1 MNRRGGRPRS
11 AAAAKTWLS
20 REEPAP
26 PAAYNYGLER
36 DLKKTLLRKTGKAVV
51 DFDMIR
57 AGDRIAVGVS
67 GGKDSLA
74 LLDALRFLRERSPVA
89 FELRAFTV
97 EQGKFVR
104 PVEPLREYM
113 AERGVEWSYYR
124 DRASFRLL
132 DERPD
137 HGCDL
142 CSRYRRRASYEIASK
157 LGCNVVALGHTADD
171 FCESLLRNI
180 MFTGRLSA
188 LPAVTRSRSG
198 DFRLIRPLVYV
209 SEEITRGYARQNRIP
224 LTPCVCSFKSGTVR
238 ETLRDFL
245 DRLKD
250 RNPHLTE
257 TMLAAMGRID
267 AERLLDRRLLDP
279 AAAAAGEAPA
289 VPGKR
294 DGFPVLQSPCNDA
307 VVEW

>member
-1 MNRRGGRPRS
+1 MLSTVHRPRS
-11 AAAAKTWLS
+11 G
-20 REEPAP
+20 PA
-26 PAAYNYGLER
+26 AAYNRGLER
-36 DLKKTLLRKTGKAVV
+36 DFGKTLLRKTGKAVV
-51 DFDMIR
+51 DFAMIR

-89 FELRAFTV
+89 FELCAFTV

-104 PVEPLREYM
+104 PVEPLRAYM

-132 DERPD
+132 DEQPD

-142 CSRYRRRASYEIASK
+142 CSRYRRRAAYEVAAE

-171 FCESLLRNI
+171 FCESLLRNV

-209 SEEITRGYARQNRIP
+209 SEEITRGYARQRRIP

-238 ETLRDFL
+238 ETLRGFL
-245 DRLKD
+245 DGLKE

-267 AERLLDRRLLDP
+267 AERLLDRRFLDP
-279 AAAAAGEAPA
+279 GCGETPA
-289 VPGKR
+289 TPMDGS
-294 DGFPVLQSPCNDA
+294 GFPVLQSLCNDA
-307 VVEW
+307 VVE